1 MARRKDGLF
10 KRGRIYWT
18 WVRGERV
25 SCRTS
30 DREAA
35 VLYKAKLERAAADPS
50 YLAANETTFGGAL
63 TSFLEHFKTRKRS
76 THTFTRYE
84 QMSAHLARVVD
95 SATKLADVQAPI
107 VDSYIKTRLDEGCSR
122 VTLGKE
128 LTVLRQ
134 TLKLAKRH
142 GAYPFDLGAVMP
154 LEFETGAKA
163 RERALTLDELVALI
177 VALEQYSPEH
187 ARMTA
192 FIVATGAR
200 KREAERA
207 RPRDVDWGSRIVR
220 IHGTKT
226 GLSLDDVP
234 ILPVF
239 EGLLH
244 WAQPVRFSTWTNMTR
259 DLAAAC
265 VRAGIERVTANDLR
279 RTTATLLR
287 RAGASADMIARMLRH
302 VDSRM
307 VERVYGRVRA
317 EDAGRVITVQIQHS
331 GALFAQDSW
340 CRGPELNWRHAD
352 FQADI
357 TGGEAADRAENE
369 AVRASH
375 GSPDSVELAAAAY
388 RNSTGARI
396 FRSLAGE
403 WFRRAAA

>member
-1 MARRKDGLF
+1 MARSKEGLF
-10 KRGRIYWT
+10 KRGRIYWA

-30 DREAA
+30 DRKAA
-35 VLYKAKLERAAADPS
+35 LLYKAKLERAAADPS
-50 YLAANETTFGGAL
+50 YLAANETTFGRAL

-76 THTFTRYE
+76 KHTFTRYE
-84 QMSAHLARVVD
+84 QMSAHLARVIG
-95 SATKLADVQAPI
+95 SETRLADVQALP
-107 VDSYIKTRLDEGCSR
+107 VDGYIRTRLDEGCSR

-154 LEFETGAKA
+154 MEFSTGATA
-163 RERALTLDELVALI
+163 RERALTPDELMALI
-177 VALEQYSPEH
+177 VAIEAFSPGH
-187 ARMTA
+187 ARMVA

-200 KREAERA
+200 KREAERS
-207 RPRDVDWGSRIVR
+207 RPGDVDWTTRTVR
-220 IHGTKT
+220 VHGTKT

-239 EGLLH
+239 EGLLS
-244 WAQPVRFSTWTNMTR
+244 WAEPVRFSTWTNMTR

-317 EDAGRVITVQIQHS
+317 EDAARVMTVQIQHS
-331 GALFAQDSW
+331 GAMFSSESQ

-352 FQADI
+352 FQAEVAALKDEI
-357 TGGEAADRAENE
+357 TGIRSGFLGSP
-369 AVRASH
+369 ASH
-375 GSPDSVELAAAAY
+375 ESVEVAAEAY
-388 RNSTGARI
+388 RNSTGARLL
-396 FRSLAGE
+396 RMLSRD
-403 WFRRAAA
+403 WFRRAA